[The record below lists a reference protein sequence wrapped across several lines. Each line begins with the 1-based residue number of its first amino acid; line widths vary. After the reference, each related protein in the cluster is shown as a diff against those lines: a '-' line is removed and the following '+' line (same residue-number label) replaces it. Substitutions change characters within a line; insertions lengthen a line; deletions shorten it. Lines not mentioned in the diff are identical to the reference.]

1 MADIIQL
8 RGGTA
13 ASATSTNP
21 ILHDRELGIE
31 TDTLKMKIGDGVT
44 AWNSL
49 PYVGGI
55 GDMGKSVYDTD
66 NDGIVD
72 NSEKLN
78 NQSASYYL
86 NTDNHADGT
95 TNKVF
100 SATNKTKL
108 SNITVTGAVNL
119 DTMNTRLNDLDAAI
133 VLQGTWSASSG
144 VFPGSGTAQAGWSYL
159 VNTDGTV
166 DGIEFKNGDRIISIL
181 DNASTSVYAS
191 NWYKADYTDR
201 VSTVAGRTGAVV
213 ITSSDLADFAAAAL
227 AAAPAETAT
236 SLGNVIHSAS
246 SKSTPLDA
254 DILGLADSA
263 ASYII
268 KEFTWGDLVTAVQT
282 ILDSVYTPMTITLN
296 RQTSN
301 YTLVLSDGLG
311 VQVDMDSASANNCTV
326 PTNASVPFPL
336 GTQVLVSQYNAGQT
350 TINPG
355 AGVSI
360 KSSGGKYKLS
370 ARYAGATLIKIGTDE
385 WYLFGD
391 LTT

>member
-13 ASATSTNP
+13 ATATSENP
-21 ILHDRELGIE
+21 ILHEREIGIE
-31 TDTLKMKIGDGVT
+31 TDTLKMKIGNGVT

-55 GDMGKSVYDTD
+55 GDMEKSVYDAD
-66 NDGIVD
+66 NDGVVD

-86 NTDNHADGT
+86 NADNHADGT

-100 SATNKTKL
+100 SATNRTKL

-119 DTMNTRLNDLDAAI
+119 DTMNTRLNDLDAAV
-133 VLQGTWSASSG
+133 VLKGTWSASSG

-159 VNTDGTV
+159 VTSDGTV
-166 DGIEFKNGDRIISIL
+166 DGIEFKIGDRIISIL

-213 ITSSDLADFAAAAL
+213 ITSSDLADFVAAVL
-227 AAAPAETAT
+227 SNAPAETSSSIGT
-236 SLGNVIHSAS
+236 LINGSS
-246 SKSTPLDA
+246 SKPSPADA
-254 DILGLADSA
+254 DIFGYGNSA
-263 ASYII
+263 AGNTIVKI
-268 KEFTWGDLVTAVQT
+268 TWSELAAALQNIFDAVYGSRLVT
-282 ILDSVYTPMTITLN
+282 MN
-296 RQTSN
+296 RQTAN
-301 YTLVLSDGLG
+301 YTLAITDKH
-311 VQVDMDSASANNCTV
+311 VDMNSASANTCTV
-326 PTNASVPFPL
+326 PPNSSVPFEN
-336 GTQVLVSQYNAGQT
+336 GTQILVTQYNSGQT
-350 TINPG
+350 TIGAG
-355 AGVSI
+355 AGVTI
-360 KSSGGKYKLS
+360 RSSGSKYKLS
-370 ARYAGATLIKIGTDE
+370 ARYAGATLLKVGTDE